1 MGFFGF
7 TDNEIA
13 DLIGSYFYTIEEIIT
28 RAYEDLSHEDNMVGA
43 LQVLLTNKAIVYQVR
58 DSFREKGYDFDVEF
72 RDVAEFRVVR
82 ERAEKVTGV
91 DFSILLKI
99 YTHPIQQIDSFQ
111 DVGFF
116 ARNHIRK
123 SIVVQS
129 KNLRTRYGNQVRLD
143 QLRKMLHITENGGV
157 VFFFS
162 KNGIEVVSANDL
174 VSDGIVNHSSIPR
187 RIKYDFTNFM
197 YNFLET
203 NVGDHDPR
211 LYSAIEEG
219 RLSSYFKY
227 TIKPSG
233 LRVNQ

>member
-1 MGFFGF
+1 MGFFHF
-7 TDNEIA
+7 ADHEIA
-13 DLIGSYFYTIEEIIT
+13 DLIGDYFYTIEETII
-28 RAYEDLSHEDNMVGA
+28 RAYEDLSHEDNVVGA
-43 LQVLLTNKAIVYQVR
+43 LQVLLMNKEIVHQVG
-58 DSFREKGYDFDVEF
+58 DIFRKKGYDFDVEF
-72 RDVAEFRVVR
+72 RAVR
-82 ERAEKVTGV
+82 ERAEKVTGA
-91 DFSILLKI
+91 DFSVLLKI
-99 YTHPIQQIDSFQ
+99 YTHPIQEVDSFQ

-116 ARNHIRK
+116 ARNHIKK

-143 QLRKMLHITENGGV
+143 QLRKILQITGRGGV

-162 KNGIEVVSANDL
+162 KNGVEVVSANDL
-174 VSDGIVNHSSIPR
+174 VSNGIANHSSIPHG
-187 RIKYDFTNFM
+187 IKYDFTNFM
-197 YNFLET
+197 YNFFET

-233 LRVNQ
+233 LRINQ